1 MTAAA
6 LPWTARLATRDP
18 SVGARPHAADDARKA
33 ARPMAYRRF
42 APTRSEIAPAEM
54 SKAANISVYA
64 SITHCRP
71 AVDPPSV
78 RSIPGRATFTAVESR
93 LNMKNPSSAAS
104 RTSTP
109 LVTGPWPALP
119 VMPSPSR
126 ALVTAAACPA
136 AATAVGR
143 PGPKPPS
150 LLIEFLSITGAEC
163 PLTDPACRAGSA
175 RGRPGSS
182 GVCRS
187 GV

>member
-6 LPWTARLATRDP
+6 LPWTARPAIRDP

-33 ARPMAYRRF
+33 ARPTAYRRF

-93 LNMKNPSSAAS
+93 LSMKNPSSAAS
-104 RTSTP
+104 RTITL
-109 LVTGPWPALP
+109 LVTGRCPVLPAI
-119 VMPSPSR
+119 PSPSR
-126 ALVTAAACPA
+126 VP
-136 AATAVGR
+136 ATAVMR
-143 PGPKPPS
+143 PALS
-150 LLIEFLSITGAEC
+150 TLIGSFSTTGLEC
-163 PLTDPACRAGSA
+163 PLTDPACRAGTA